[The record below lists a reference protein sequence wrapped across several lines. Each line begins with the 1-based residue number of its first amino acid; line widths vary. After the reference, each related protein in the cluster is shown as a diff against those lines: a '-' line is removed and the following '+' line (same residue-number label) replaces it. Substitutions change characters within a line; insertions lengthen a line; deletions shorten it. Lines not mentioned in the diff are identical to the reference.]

1 LGIFQD
7 KVVIITGAGR
17 GIGRSH
23 ALAFA
28 REGAKVVVNDLG
40 TELDGSG
47 ATTQIADSVVD
58 EITNVIGGK
67 AAGNYEN
74 VASIKGGENI
84 VQSALDNF
92 GKVDVLVNNAGILRD
107 KTLLKMTEE
116 MWDMVIAVHL
126 KGTFSCTRAAARVM
140 REQGTGG
147 SIINTTSIAGILGNF
162 GQSNYAAAKAGI
174 IGFTKT
180 IAFELERYNI
190 NVNCIAP
197 IALTRMK
204 SPIVEDYM
212 TPETVSP
219 MVLFLAS
226 DKARSITGRIIGIHG
241 YKLFEYQ
248 INYTN
253 GINKS
258 AEDPW
263 TVDEIATNFD
273 TITRMS

>member
-1 LGIFQD
+1 MGIFND

-17 GIGRSH
+17 GIGRSY

-47 ATTQIADSVVD
+47 ATTQIADDVVD
-58 EITNVIGGK
+58 EIKKAIGGK
-67 AAGNYEN
+67 AAGNYDN
-74 VASIKGGENI
+74 VASIEGGENI
-84 VQSALDNF
+84 VQTVLDNY

-116 MWDMVIAVHL
+116 MWDKVIAVHL
-126 KGTFSCTRAAARVM
+126 KGTFSCTRAAAREM
-140 REQGTGG
+140 REQRTGG
-147 SIINTTSIAGILGNF
+147 SIINTTSIAGIIGNF

-190 NVNCIAP
+190 NVNCFAP

-204 SPIVEDYM
+204 SPIIEDYM

-226 DKARSITGRIIGIHG
+226 DKA
-241 YKLFEYQ
+241 
-248 INYTN
+248 
-253 GINKS
+253 
-258 AEDPW
+258 
-263 TVDEIATNFD
+263 
-273 TITRMS
+273 